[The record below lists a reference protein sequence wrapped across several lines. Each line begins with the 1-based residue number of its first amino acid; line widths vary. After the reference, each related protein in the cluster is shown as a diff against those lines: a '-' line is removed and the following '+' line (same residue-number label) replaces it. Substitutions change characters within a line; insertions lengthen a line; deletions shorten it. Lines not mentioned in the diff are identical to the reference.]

1 MILLL
6 LPSLF
11 SGEGVGFIR
20 FEETAAK
27 AGLSF
32 RLQNGQSGQ
41 RHQIETMVGGVAAL
55 DYDRD
60 GRIDLFFVNGAR
72 IPSLL
77 KERQGFENRLYH
89 NEGNGRF
96 LDVTVRAGVAGEGYG
111 MGVAVGDFD
120 NDGFPDLYVA
130 GVNRNQLL
138 RNRGDGT
145 FEDVTAKS
153 GATGIAPGDRKR
165 WAVGAGFFDYDND
178 GDLDLFVL
186 QYVDWQLEKEPVC
199 VSNGVR
205 AFCHPNS
212 YRPLPNLLYRNNGDG
227 TFSDVS
233 ETSGIGRL
241 PGKGMGVAFA
251 DYDGDGWTDI
261 FVSNDTFRNFLFRNK
276 GDGTFAEAA
285 VLMGVAF
292 NEHGKSMAGMGV
304 DFRDVDNDGRPDIV
318 QTGMV
323 GDTFPLYRNGVSGFE
338 DHTSA
343 SGLAALTARL
353 TAWGV
358 GLCDFDNDGWKD
370 LFTANGSILDNAR
383 EVENL
388 PDRLP
393 LKVFRNQAGRFTDA
407 GAPGMGEARVH
418 RGAAFADF
426 DGDGRIDVAVS
437 ALNDV
442 PKLLLNR
449 TTGGGHWLLVDLEG
463 TRSNRD
469 GLGAVVTVTAGGR
482 KFTNHATTSVGYL
495 SASDRRVHFGLG
507 TAARAERVEI
517 RWPGGG
523 RQTLENVA
531 ADRVL
536 KVKQQP

>member
-1 MILLL
+1 V
-6 LPSLF
+6 LPTLI
-11 SGEGVGFIR
+11 SGEAAVNLR
-20 FEETAAK
+20 FEESAAK
-27 AGLSF
+27 AGLTF
-32 RLQNGQSGQ
+32 RLQNGQTGQ
-41 RHQIETMVGGVAAL
+41 RHQIETMVGGLAAL

-60 GRIDLFFVNGAR
+60 GRIDLFFVNGAP
-72 IPSLL
+72 IPSLQ
-77 KERQGFENRLYH
+77 KAPGFENRLYH

-96 LDVTVRAGVAGEGYG
+96 QDVTKQAGLSGEGYG
-111 MGVAVGDFD
+111 MGAAVGDYD

-130 GVNRNQLL
+130 GVNSNHLYH
-138 RNRGDGT
+138 NRGNGT
-145 FEDVTAKS
+145 FEDLTAKS
-153 GATGIAPGDRKR
+153 GANGIAAGEHKH

-186 QYVDWQLEKEPVC
+186 QYVDWQLETEPAC
-199 VSNGVR
+199 VSNGHR
-205 AFCHPNS
+205 AYCHPNS

-227 TFSDVS
+227 TFTDVS
-233 ETSGIGRL
+233 QASGIGKF

-251 DYDGDGWTDI
+251 DFDNDGRTDI

-276 GDGTFAEAA
+276 GDGTFAESA
-285 VLMGVAF
+285 VLLGVAF

-304 DFRDVDNDGRPDIV
+304 DFRDADNDGRPDIV

-323 GDTFPLYRNGVSGFE
+323 GDMFPLYHNTGSGFE
-338 DHTSA
+338 DQTSA
-343 SGLAALTARL
+343 AGLARLTARL

-393 LKVFRNQAGRFTDA
+393 LKLFRNQAGKFTDSQA
-407 GAPGMGEARVH
+407 LGLADARIH

-426 DGDGRIDVAVS
+426 DGDGRLDIAVS
-437 ALNDV
+437 ALNDA
-442 PKLLLNR
+442 PRLLLNR
-449 TTGGGHWLLVDLEG
+449 TTGAGNWLLLDLEG
-463 TRSNRD
+463 TRDNRD
-469 GLGAVVTVTAGGR
+469 GLGAVVTVTAAGR
-482 KFTNHATTSVGYL
+482 KLTNHATTSVGYL

-507 TAARAERVEI
+507 SATRADRIEI
-517 RWPGGG
+517 RWPSGA
-523 RQTLENVA
+523 RQTLEDVP
-531 ADRVL
+531 ADQVL

>member
-1 MILLL
+1 
-6 LPSLF
+6 
-11 SGEGVGFIR
+11 VGFIR